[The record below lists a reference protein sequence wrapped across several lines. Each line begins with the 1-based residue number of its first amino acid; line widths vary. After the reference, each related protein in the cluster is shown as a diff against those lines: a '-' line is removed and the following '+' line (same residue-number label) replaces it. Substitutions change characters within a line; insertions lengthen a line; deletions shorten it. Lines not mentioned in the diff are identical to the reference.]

1 MSSPHLYD
9 SDVDWYDSLLTPL
22 QRQLNEILSDDP
34 VYYLEECRL
43 TEDFFKTYF
52 NEIMDFC
59 VDREFVSE
67 YIEDYLEKQED

>member
-1 MSSPHLYD
+1 MTSPYNYD
-9 SDVDWYDSLLTPL
+9 SDWDWYDSLLTPL

-34 VYYLEECRL
+34 VYYLEERRL
-43 TEDFFKTYF
+43 TEDFFNTYF

-67 YIEDYLEKQED
+67 YIEGYLKNQEI